1 MRSNCFCPVSDMLI
15 PRQAAAASQQSL
27 GDVPRVLPAR
37 PPASSVHFHGVK
49 PPTAGTVQDV
59 IPRTVR
65 TTLMCCKG
73 TILMGKK
80 NPCMTL
86 ACLALGFQRPRQGR
100 GFAEHGHLSANLGKK
115 SFKTLVKNQLDRPC
129 ARKQSWLL
137 LPDMRVRHVC
147 VVDAARRSGGCS
159 GSATWAVDMRDG
171 TKYLEASPLERLSI
185 RLPQDDADT

>member
-115 SFKTLVKNQLDRPC
+115 KLQNTREKP
-129 ARKQSWLL
+129 
-137 LPDMRVRHVC
+137 
-147 VVDAARRSGGCS
+147 
-159 GSATWAVDMRDG
+159 T
-171 TKYLEASPLERLSI
+171 
-185 RLPQDDADT
+185 

>member
-1 MRSNCFCPVSDMLI
+1 
-15 PRQAAAASQQSL
+15 
-27 GDVPRVLPAR
+27 
-37 PPASSVHFHGVK
+37 
-49 PPTAGTVQDV
+49 
-59 IPRTVR
+59 
-65 TTLMCCKG
+65 
-73 TILMGKK
+73 MGKK